1 MHNATVK
8 VLMPRPSR
16 IYTPLK
22 IGAIEIVDRD
32 HKDWPVYVRNFGRQ
46 VELKQSYDFEW
57 HDMLFNERAT
67 ALYQAATAM
76 APGSGADANLSA
88 AI

>member
-1 MHNATVK
+1 MHNTPVK
-8 VLMPRPSR
+8 VFMPRPSR

-22 IGAIEIVDRD
+22 IGADRD
-32 HKDWPVYVRNFGRQ
+32 HKGWPVYVRNFGRQ

-57 HDMLFNERAT
+57 RDMLFNERAT